1 MTAQQVAEWR
11 AFYSLEPL
19 GERRADAQAALLA
32 CTMRN
37 IWRGKNAAAAKL
49 GDFMLDFE
57 PRLREQS
64 EDEMKRVLIQL
75 TGMMGGEMPTTKGKP

>member
-1 MTAQQVAEWR
+1 MTAQQIAEWR

-19 GERRADAQAALLA
+19 GERRGDAQAALIS

-37 IWRGKNAAAAKL
+37 IWRGKSAAVAKM

-57 PRLREQS
+57 PKPKEQS
-64 EDEMKRVLIQL
+64 EEEMKRVLIQL
-75 TGMMGGEMPTTKGKP
+75 TGMMGGTFGKKV